1 MPKAKKPEEI
11 EKVYMPKEGEVLGLV
26 EQMFG
31 FDRVRVRCKD
41 GYVRNG
47 RIRGKI
53 RKRMWVR
60 EGDVVVVR
68 PWSVQGDERGDIIYR
83 YTRTQLEFL
92 RRKGLWE

>member
-1 MPKAKKPEEI
+1 MPKVKPEDF
-11 EKVYMPKEGEVLGLV
+11 EKLYIPQEGEVLGVV

-41 GYVRNG
+41 GYVRNS

-68 PWSVQGDERGDIIYR
+68 PWPVQGDKRGDIIFR
-83 YTRTQLEFL
+83 YTGTQVEWLKK
-92 RRKGLWE
+92 KGLWE

>member
-1 MPKAKKPEEI
+1 MPRPVLDEV
-11 EKVYMPKEGEVLGLV
+11 EKVRLPAAGEVLGIV

-41 GYVRNG
+41 GYTRNC

-60 EGDVVVVR
+60 EGDVVLVQ
-68 PWSVQGDERGDIIYR
+68 PWPVQATERGDLIYR
-83 YTRTQLEFL
+83 YTSTQVEWLK
-92 RRKGLWE
+92 RKGIWD